1 MFPQQL
7 DLRDRDSI
15 YAGLSVKLITD
26 EGEEVGG
33 IVKKILTLTKFDFKG
48 VYVELKTGQRGHVTE
63 VIESESERDVRRLIA
78 KFYSDTASDIDE
90 GDYLEFKE
98 TFAFNASR
106 SDNEPD
112 KTLMKVAGK
121 TVQAFANSKGG
132 TLYIG
137 IQDRTKVKMGLERDY
152 SVLKRN
158 KDADGLEIAIR
169 DKLEKFFQRGQEIF
183 SSVFV
188 KIIKIEGKDVC
199 IINVLPSKIPFILT
213 SEGKEYFHRRIGNES
228 VPCTANEFYDYWQ
241 ERLEESKLL

>member
-15 YAGLSVKLITD
+15 YPGLSVKIITD
-26 EGEEVGG
+26 EGHEAVG
-33 IVKKILTLTKFDFKG
+33 IIKKILTLTKFDFKG
-48 VYVELKTGQRGHVTE
+48 VYVELEGKERGHVKE
-63 VIESESERDVRRLIA
+63 VIESESERDVRMLIA
-78 KFYSDTASDIDE
+78 KFYSDTASDIEE

-98 TFAFNASR
+98 TFAFNESR
-106 SDNEPD
+106 SDNQQD
-112 KTLMKVAGK
+112 KTLMKVVGK

-152 SVLKRN
+152 SLLNRN
-158 KDADGLEIAIR
+158 KDADGLEIVIR
-169 DKLEKFFQRGQEIF
+169 DQLVKFFQRGQKIF

-188 KIIKIEGKDVC
+188 KIIRIEGKDVC

-213 SEGKEYFHRRIGNES
+213 SEGKELFHIRVGNES

-241 ERLEESKLL
+241 ERLEESNLL